1 MRPVEC
7 DGMSDKTE
15 AQENLDASLDGGDV
29 DLAGA
34 IGSLLP
40 RPKMPEAGTPAGIGP
55 DDLAARIGQSGPVL
69 VTCTDYSSQ
78 QYEQSELD
86 RPEQLCEFLARH
98 RPSWSSVRWIDV
110 RGLKNVA
117 VIRAMA
123 EKYELHPLAV
133 EDVLNP
139 QRPKCEDYPAT
150 AEHPERLFV
159 IAVTVRRGEQRHRK
173 EQVALFLGRHT
184 LLTFQPGPEDVF
196 KPIRSRLAVNGSAA
210 RRTDASFLSYMLLDV
225 LVDYLFPVLDRISLR
240 LERLERH
247 MLRGSPRDIV
257 RDVYLIRQRLMLLR
271 RATWPM
277 REMIHQLHREPH
289 ECLSDET
296 RTYLRDVHDHIVQI
310 VELTET
316 YREFAQGLAENYNAA
331 IAHRTN
337 DVMKVLTI
345 ISTIFVPLTFL
356 AGVYGMNL
364 KIPEAESQY
373 AYPLFWLVS
382 IGCSA
387 GMLLMFRRRGWF

>member
-1 MRPVEC
+1 MP
-7 DGMSDKTE
+7 DNSDTSE
-15 AQENLDASLDGGDV
+15 SQDIRLDAVDV
-29 DLAGA
+29 GPDLGA
-34 IGSLLP
+34 AGSLLP
-40 RPKMPEAGTPAGIGP
+40 RPHMPEAGTPAGIGP
-55 DDLAARIGQSGPVL
+55 DDLVSRIGQSGPVL
-69 VTCTDYSSQ
+69 VTCVDYSAT
-78 QYEQSELD
+78 QYEVCELTS
-86 RPEQLCEFLARH
+86 PQALCDFLAGH
-98 RPSWSSVRWIDV
+98 RPPWSSVRWIDV

-133 EDVLNP
+133 EDVVNP

-150 AEHPERLFV
+150 AEHPQRLFIV
-159 IAVTVRRGEQRHRK
+159 ALTVHKQGKHHRK
-173 EQVALFLGRHT
+173 EQVSLFLGRHT
-184 LLTFQPGPEDVF
+184 LLTFQHGPEDVF
-196 KPIRSRLAVNGSAA
+196 QPIHARLATAGSRA

-225 LVDYLFPVLDRISLR
+225 LVDYLFPVLDRISRR

-247 MLRGSPRDIV
+247 MLRESKRDVV
-257 RDVYLIRQRLMLLR
+257 RDVYLVRQRLMLLR

-289 ECLSDET
+289 ECLSEET
-296 RTYLRDVHDHIVQI
+296 RTYIRDVHDHIVQI

-316 YREFAQGLAENYNAA
+316 YRDFAQGLAENYNAA

-337 DVMKVLTI
+337 DVMRVLTV

-364 KIPEAESQY
+364 KIPESEY
-373 AYPLFWLVS
+373 ALTYPMFWVVALAS
-382 IGCSA
+382 SA
-387 GMLLMFRRRGWF
+387 GMLFMFRRKGWL